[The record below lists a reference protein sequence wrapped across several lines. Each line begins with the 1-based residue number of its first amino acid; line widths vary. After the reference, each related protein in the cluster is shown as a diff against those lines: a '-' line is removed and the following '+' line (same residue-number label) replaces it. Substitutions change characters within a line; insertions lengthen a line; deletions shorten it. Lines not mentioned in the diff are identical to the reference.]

1 MSARIVIPAEGL
13 SSTRSG
19 AGIHVGPRFRGD
31 GERSRAVLLL
41 ALLSACALALAACG
55 FQLRGTAEL
64 PFETLYVPATG
75 GIGLDIK
82 RSIRAG
88 TTTQVVDDPKAAQA
102 VLEFTQEARE
112 KIILSL
118 SSAGRVNE
126 FELRYRVGFRV
137 HDGKGGEFVP
147 ASTLQLT
154 RAITFNDSIILAKEA
169 EEQQL
174 YRDMQFDMLQLIMR
188 RLAAAHKPKPAP

>member
-1 MSARIVIPAEGL
+1 MRAAR
-13 SSTRSG
+13 
-19 AGIHVGPRFRGD
+19 
-31 GERSRAVLLL
+31 L
-41 ALLSACALALAACG
+41 ALLVLCCALLAACG
-55 FQLRGTAEL
+55 FQLRGTADL

-82 RSIRAG
+82 RNIRAG
-88 TTTQVVDDPKAAQA
+88 TRTRVVDDPRSAQA

-118 SSAGRVNE
+118 NAAGRVNE

-137 HDGKGGEFVP
+137 HDGKGAEFLP
-147 ASTLQLT
+147 ASTVQLS
-154 RAITFNDSIILAKEA
+154 RAITYDDSVILAKEA

-174 YRDMQFDMLQLIMR
+174 YRDMQFDMVQLVMR
-188 RLAAAHKPKPAP
+188 RLAAAQPPKPRAD